1 MLGVV
6 RRPCDYLVS
15 TWAWSSMLRMGQ
27 PDETHTMGKKPP
39 FDTDDDFAAFTKW
52 LNGAI
57 AKRDAGKDWNAGAT
71 FMTSALDQRYQDP
84 NLAHCWVRTHSM
96 TDDLKKCMAQ
106 YGSCGGNYKLDGLD
120 TDMVDELHAKANGAI
135 KPTETAKC
143 STFFKNATL
152 MKQVMAS
159 ESSLISKYNLGSCCS
174 S

>member
-15 TWAWSSMLRMGQ
+15 TWAWASMLHMGQ
-27 PDETHTMGKKPP
+27 PNEGVFGTSPP
-39 FDTDDDFAAFTKW
+39 FDTDDDLTAFTQW
-52 LNGAI
+52 VGGII
-57 AKRDAGKDWNAGAT
+57 AKRDAGEDWNGGSK
-71 FMTSALDQRYQDP
+71 FMTSALDARYEDP

-106 YGSCGGNYKLDGLD
+106 YGSCGGNYKLDGLEA
-120 TDMVDELHAKANGAI
+120 DMVDDLHAKANEAI